1 METNMKMFTVNYLPS
16 NYNYEVLGLVKGN
29 TAQAKH
35 VGKDLLAGLKNIVGG
50 EVESYTEML
59 NEAREI
65 ATTRMV
71 EEAKKLGANAIIGIN
86 YSSSSV
92 LAGTVEVIA
101 YGTAIILK

>member
-1 METNMKMFTVNYLPS
+1 MSSEIKMFTVGYLPS
-16 NYNYEVLGLVKGN
+16 SYNYELVGLVKGN
-29 TAQAKH
+29 VSLAKH

-65 ATTRMV
+65 ATNRML
-71 EEAKKLGANAIIGIN
+71 EEAKKLNANAIIGIQ

-92 LAGTVEVIA
+92 MEGTTEVIA
-101 YGTAIILK
+101 YGTAVIIK